1 MHNFHQAGPVHVL
14 EFLCKA
20 IRNVTRS
27 TFAAE
32 LHAACDAADLGIL
45 LQLMLHE
52 VTHGPVSSTVSRD
65 LRTYGGHNVPM
76 FLAIDAMS
84 VFAAV
89 TATYIKAPAEKS
101 LLSHVQFI
109 REMLDSG
116 VLKALEWWDTRDMTA
131 DGLTK
136 GAVDRICLMNL
147 MQGML
152 TIAHENKTWSSKLA
166 LVKNSRLADL
176 NTPLP
181 QSVPEPSQFST
192 EPTIP
197 SAVEELGEDL
207 GKLSL

>member
-1 MHNFHQAGPVHVL
+1 M
-14 EFLCKA
+14 
-20 IRNVTRS
+20 
-27 TFAAE
+27 
-32 LHAACDAADLGIL
+32 
-45 LQLMLHE
+45 
-52 VTHGPVSSTVSRD
+52 
-65 LRTYGGHNVPM
+65 PM

-109 REMLDSG
+109 REMLDAG
-116 VLKALEWWDTRDMTA
+116 VLKALEWWDTRDMTS

-152 TIAHENKTWSSKLA
+152 TIAHENRTWSSKLA

-197 SAVEELGEDL
+197 SAVEEPGEDL
-207 GKLSL
+207 VKLSL